1 MQVSADMYGDAIAS
15 VVEGQLSSIRK
26 AALIRTVFSGQ
37 DVLVDYNWSV
47 KAVSGSDQLRQQTIH
62 IVAIEF
68 LILDKHGKQKR
79 HIAEFSEEEFTK
91 FYHHLTTIH
100 N

>member
-1 MQVSADMYGDAIAS
+1 MFGDAVAGVI
-15 VVEGQLSSIRK
+15 EGQLNSIRK

-47 KAVSGSDQLRQQTIH
+47 KAISGSDQLRQQTLH
-62 IVAIEF
+62 IVSIEF
-68 LILDKHGKQKR
+68 LIQDKNSKLKR
-79 HIAEFSEEEFTK
+79 QTAEFSEEEFTK
-91 FYHHLTTIH
+91 FYHHLTSVQ